1 MSVISEFLKK
11 ALTIARLRSPGRD
24 DGIVARIL
32 WRTALVSKATQATQA
47 TSDAEIASIHKA
59 AEAAFQDP
67 RNYGEGMLILT
78 LDDKGN
84 EDEQELEE
92 AYDKLVPEFFR

>member
-1 MSVISEFLKK
+1 MCVISEFLKK

-32 WRTALVSKATQATQA
+32 WRTALVLKATQA

>member
-1 MSVISEFLKK
+1 MSSEYLKK
-11 ALTIARLRSPGRD
+11 ALSIARLRSPGHD
-24 DGIVARIL
+24 DGTVARIL
-32 WRTALVSKATQATQA
+32 WKTAVLRATPAA
-47 TSDAEIASIHKA
+47 SDADITSMRKA

-67 RNYGEGMLILT
+67 KNHGEGMLILT
-78 LDDKGN
+78 LDEKGE